1 MYSLASLDHLRTD
14 QNTFNFIRF
23 LYMHSFQL
31 KIINCVQHEKDITPD
46 KKNTKKIKS
55 SLNFEAYVRPVST
68 AYHDHFT
75 FFKLVIKWFI
85 FLKLF
90 FDILLSALIQYL
102 PLRKQKPRH
111 NIAATV
117 RDAGGMTFG
126 ALRHVPYCHA
136 HFDTVHVNYLF

>member
-1 MYSLASLDHLRTD
+1 M
-14 QNTFNFIRF
+14 
-23 LYMHSFQL
+23 
-31 KIINCVQHEKDITPD
+31 
-46 KKNTKKIKS
+46 KS
-55 SLNFEAYVRPVST
+55 SLNFETYVRPVST

-85 FLKLF
+85 SQKLF

-102 PLRKQKPRH
+102 SLRKQKPRH
-111 NIAATV
+111 NVAETV
-117 RDAGGMTFG
+117 GDAGGMTFG